1 MASKVHSFLAPKEG
15 KYVSQKRGGS
25 GGVRRRKER
34 LINQEDEKERK
45 EAKENLGAG
54 KGETVCFGSQDSHFF
69 SSPKECELGT
79 RKGERHFFGSKG
91 PHFLAPDINPGA
103 KKRGGNR
110 A

>member
-1 MASKVHSFLAPKEG
+1 MKRREKKPRKILEPERERQFVLAPK
-15 KYVSQKRGGS
+15 
-25 GGVRRRKER
+25 
-34 LINQEDEKERK
+34 IH
-45 EAKENLGAG
+45 
-54 KGETVCFGSQDSHFF
+54 TFF